1 MEKLGS
7 LIWDEWLSFNPKNI
21 DSAKMELAGILMS
34 MNKLRSI
41 NNELKSI
48 ASGRVIVFNRIRRLW
63 DLANVGKSV
72 DLASSLRIPRNKK
85 GKIEI
90 ILNRNLMLL
99 MESAC
104 ESLRAN
110 KNYWHWLRGIWGTS
124 GSFFKPKNGYYL
136 LIRLPIPNRQIAI
149 VMRALDKFN
158 IFYGQRDRLGATEI
172 SLRSQESIVSF
183 LHGMGLTKTT
193 LALEQ
198 EVSIR
203 SMKNVANK
211 LVNCDSSNIRRSIT
225 AARKQLELSAKAEE
239 LGLVDSM
246 PQPLRD
252 IIRTRLDNPSA
263 TMRELGL
270 LLSDS
275 VSKSTVEYRWK
286 KIESIV
292 NEVEREGVYNVFR
305 QV

>member
-1 MEKLGS
+1 MEKLNS

-90 ILNRNLMLL
+90 ILNRDLTCL
-99 MESAC
+99 METAY

-110 KNYWHWLRGIWGTS
+110 TNYWHWLRGIWGTS

-136 LIRLPIPNRQIAI
+136 LIRLPIPNKQIAI
-149 VMRALDKFN
+149 VMRVLDRSN
-158 IFYGQRDRLGATEI
+158 IFYGHRDRLGAKEI
-172 SLRSQESIVSF
+172 SLRSQESIISF

-203 SMKNVANK
+203 SMKNVATK
-211 LVNCDSSNIRRSIT
+211 LVNCDSSNIKRSIT
-225 AARKQLELSAKAEE
+225 AARKQLELAAKAEE

-292 NEVEREGVYNVFR
+292 SEVEREGIYNVFR
-305 QV
+305 QG

>member
-1 MEKLGS
+1 MEKLNS

-90 ILNRNLMLL
+90 ILNRDLTCL
-99 MESAC
+99 METAY

-136 LIRLPIPNRQIAI
+136 LIRLPIPNKQIAI
-149 VMRALDKFN
+149 VMRALDRSN
-158 IFYGQRDRLGATEI
+158 IFYGHRDRLGATEI
-172 SLRSQESIVSF
+172 SLRSQESIISF

-211 LVNCDSSNIRRSIT
+211 LVNCDSSNIKRSIT
-225 AARKQLELSAKAEE
+225 AARKQLELAAKAEE

-292 NEVEREGVYNVFR
+292 SEVEREGIYNVFR
-305 QV
+305 QG

>member
-1 MEKLGS
+1 MEKLNS

-90 ILNRNLMLL
+90 ILNRDLTCL
-99 MESAC
+99 METAY

-136 LIRLPIPNRQIAI
+136 LIRLPIPNKQIAI
-149 VMRALDKFN
+149 VMRVLDRSN
-158 IFYGQRDRLGATEI
+158 IFYGHRDRLGATEI
-172 SLRSQESIVSF
+172 SLRSQESIISF

-211 LVNCDSSNIRRSIT
+211 LVNCDSSNIKRSIT
-225 AARKQLELSAKAEE
+225 AARKQLELAAKAEE

-292 NEVEREGVYNVFR
+292 SEVEREGIYNVFR
-305 QV
+305 QG

>member
-1 MEKLGS
+1 MEKLNS
-7 LIWDEWLSFNPKNI
+7 LIWDEWLSFNPENS
-21 DSAKMELAGILMS
+21 DSAKMELAGILLS
-34 MNKLRSI
+34 MIRFSSI
-41 NNELKSI
+41 KKELKSI
-48 ASGRVIVFNRIRRLW
+48 ASSRIIVFNRIRRLW
-63 DLANVGKSV
+63 DLANVERYV

-90 ILNRNLMLL
+90 ALNRDLIFLV
-99 MESAC
+99 ESIF

-110 KNYWHWLRGIWGTS
+110 KNYWHWMRGVWGAS
-124 GSFFKPKNGYYL
+124 GSFFKPRNGYYL
-136 LIRLPIPNRQIAI
+136 LIRLPIPNKQIAI
-149 VMRALDKFN
+149 VMELLNKSN
-158 IFYGQRDRLGATEI
+158 ISYSHRDRLGATEI
-172 SLRSQESIVSF
+172 SLRSRESIITF

-198 EVSIR
+198 EASIR

-211 LVNCDSSNIRRSIT
+211 LVNCDSFNIKRTIT
-225 AARKQLELSAKAEE
+225 AARKQLELAAKAEE
-239 LGLVDSM
+239 LCLVDSM

-252 IIRTRLDNPSA
+252 LIQTRLDNPSA

-275 VSKSTVEYRWK
+275 VGKSTVEYRWK

-292 NEVEREGVYNVFR
+292 SEVEREGVYNVFR
-305 QV
+305 KV